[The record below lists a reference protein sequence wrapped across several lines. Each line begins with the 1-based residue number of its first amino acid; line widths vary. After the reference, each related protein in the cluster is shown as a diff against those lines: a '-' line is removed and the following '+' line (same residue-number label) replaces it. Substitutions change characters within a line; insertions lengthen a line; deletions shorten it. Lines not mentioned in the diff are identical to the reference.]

1 MYNMLV
7 GTLGQRAEWRHHN
20 YVFGCLFI
28 DQHEILSSSVLLKE
42 QVETLFSFYSV
53 IEASPSIVLG

>member
-1 MYNMLV
+1 MYL
-7 GTLGQRAEWRHHN
+7 ES
-20 YVFGCLFI
+20 LFI
-28 DQHEILSSSVLLKE
+28 DQHEEILSSSVLLKE